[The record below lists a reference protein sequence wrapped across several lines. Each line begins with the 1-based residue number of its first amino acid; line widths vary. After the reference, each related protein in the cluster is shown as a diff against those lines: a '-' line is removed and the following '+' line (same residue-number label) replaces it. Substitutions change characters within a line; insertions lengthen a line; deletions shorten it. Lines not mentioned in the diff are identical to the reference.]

1 MPILELKHIRKEF
14 VSGPR
19 TVTALGDVSLRI
31 EEGEMTAVTGPSGA
45 GKSTLLQIMAGLLK
59 PTSGEVK
66 IDGQDLGTLSRKR
79 SAAFRRKNVGYV
91 FQRFNLLPMLTAR
104 ENIAVPAL
112 LDGVKP
118 SEESLLALAESLG
131 IEDRLDHFPSEL
143 SGGEQQRV
151 AIARALVND
160 PRILFADE
168 PTGNLDSG
176 TTGDVMEVFSRLNR
190 AGRTILIVTHDPAV
204 AGACRRVLRI
214 RDGEIGGGEVSG
226 QRSEE

>member
-66 IDGQDLGTLSRKR
+66 IDGQDLGAMSRKR

-118 SEESLLALAESLG
+118 SEESLAALAGSLG

-214 RDGEIGGGEVSG
+214 RDGKIGGEEVSG
-226 QRSEE
+226 

>member
-66 IDGQDLGTLSRKR
+66 IDGQDLGAMSRKR

-118 SEESLLALAESLG
+118 SEESLLALAGSLG

-176 TTGDVMEVFSRLNR
+176 TTGDVMEVFGELNR

-214 RDGEIGGGEVSG
+214 RDGKIGGEEVSC
-226 QRSEE
+226 

>member
-66 IDGQDLGTLSRKR
+66 IDGQDLGVMSRKR

-160 PRILFADE
+160 PQILFADE

-214 RDGEIGGGEVSG
+214 RDGKIGGEAVSC
-226 QRSEE
+226 

>member
-1 MPILELKHIRKEF
+1 MPILELKYIRKEF

-66 IDGQDLGTLSRKR
+66 IDGQDLGVMSRKR

-112 LDGVKP
+112 LDGAKP

-176 TTGDVMEVFSRLNR
+176 ATGDVMEVFSRLNR

>member
-66 IDGQDLGTLSRKR
+66 IDGQDLGAMSRKR

-118 SEESLLALAESLG
+118 TEESLLALAGSLG

-168 PTGNLDSG
+168 PTGTLDSG

-214 RDGEIGGGEVSG
+214 CDGKIGGEEVS
-226 QRSEE
+226 

>member
-66 IDGQDLGTLSRKR
+66 IDGQDLGAMSRKR

-118 SEESLLALAESLG
+118 TEESLLALAGSLG

-214 RDGEIGGGEVSG
+214 CDGKIGGEEVS
-226 QRSEE
+226 

>member
-66 IDGQDLGTLSRKR
+66 IDGQDLGVMSRKR

-118 SEESLLALAESLG
+118 SEESLLTLAESLG

-214 RDGEIGGGEVSG
+214 RDGEIGGEEVS
-226 QRSEE
+226 S

>member
-1 MPILELKHIRKEF
+1 MPILELKHVRKEF

-66 IDGQDLGTLSRKR
+66 IDGQDLGVMSRKR

-176 TTGDVMEVFSRLNR
+176 NTGDVMEVFSRLNR

-214 RDGEIGGGEVSG
+214 RDGEIGGGEVSC
-226 QRSEE
+226 

>member
-31 EEGEMTAVTGPSGA
+31 AEGEMTAVTGPSGA

-66 IDGQDLGTLSRKR
+66 IDGQDLGVMSRKR

-160 PRILFADE
+160 PQILFADE

-214 RDGEIGGGEVSG
+214 RDGEIGGEEVSC
-226 QRSEE
+226 

>member
-1 MPILELKHIRKEF
+1 M
-14 VSGPR
+14 
-19 TVTALGDVSLRI
+19 
-31 EEGEMTAVTGPSGA
+31 
-45 GKSTLLQIMAGLLK
+45 K
-59 PTSGEVK
+59 PT
-66 IDGQDLGTLSRKR
+66 
-79 SAAFRRKNVGYV
+79 
-91 FQRFNLLPMLTAR
+91 
-104 ENIAVPAL
+104 
-112 LDGVKP
+112 
-118 SEESLLALAESLG
+118 EESLLALAESLG

-176 TTGDVMEVFSRLNR
+176 TTGDVMEVFGELNR

>member
-19 TVTALGDVSLRI
+19 TVTALGYVSLRI

-66 IDGQDLGTLSRKR
+66 IDGQDLGAMSRKR

-104 ENIAVPAL
+104 
-112 LDGVKP
+112 
-118 SEESLLALAESLG
+118 
-131 IEDRLDHFPSEL
+131 
-143 SGGEQQRV
+143 
-151 AIARALVND
+151 
-160 PRILFADE
+160 
-168 PTGNLDSG
+168 
-176 TTGDVMEVFSRLNR
+176 
-190 AGRTILIVTHDPAV
+190 
-204 AGACRRVLRI
+204 
-214 RDGEIGGGEVSG
+214 
-226 QRSEE
+226 

>member
-66 IDGQDLGTLSRKR
+66 IDGQDLGAMSRKR

-176 TTGDVMEVFSRLNR
+176 TTGDVMEVFGELNR

-214 RDGEIGGGEVSG
+214 CDGEIGGGEVSG

>member
-66 IDGQDLGTLSRKR
+66 IDGQDLGVMSRKR

-118 SEESLLALAESLG
+118 TEESLLALAESLG

-214 RDGEIGGGEVSG
+214 RDGEIGGEEVSG
-226 QRSEE
+226 